1 MYQGAYCPLH
11 TGADENAKQGRRAVI
26 RRPKLYARRQ
36 SVVGKA
42 GYSAASR
49 ALTAGRKIFFK
60 TRKLFEKTQRL
71 TDRKA
76 KEEERM
82 NADALQKKVEEQI
95 LDSYEAMYRLAY
107 TYVRNEEDALDIVQ
121 ESVYKAIRY
130 SGRVQKE
137 AYIHTWLW
145 RIVMNTAIDFIRRNR
160 REIALEETQE
170 TGKEDIYQDFDT
182 LEALKALDER
192 ERTVIVLRFFEDL
205 KLEDIAKILDENIS
219 TVKTVLYRSLKKL
232 KVRLTEGEMLYEG

>member
-1 MYQGAYCPLH
+1 
-11 TGADENAKQGRRAVI
+11 
-26 RRPKLYARRQ
+26 
-36 SVVGKA
+36 
-42 GYSAASR
+42 
-49 ALTAGRKIFFK
+49 
-60 TRKLFEKTQRL
+60 
-71 TDRKA
+71 
-76 KEEERM
+76 M

-130 SGRVQKE
+130 SGRVQTE

>member
-1 MYQGAYCPLH
+1 
-11 TGADENAKQGRRAVI
+11 
-26 RRPKLYARRQ
+26 
-36 SVVGKA
+36 
-42 GYSAASR
+42 
-49 ALTAGRKIFFK
+49 
-60 TRKLFEKTQRL
+60 
-71 TDRKA
+71 
-76 KEEERM
+76 M

-121 ESVYKAIRY
+121 ESAYKAIRY
-130 SGRVQKE
+130 SSRVQKE

>member
-11 TGADENAKQGRRAVI
+11 TGADENAKQGRRAES
-26 RRPKLYARRQ
+26 RRQKLSARRL

-121 ESVYKAIRY
+121 ESAYKAIRY

>member
-11 TGADENAKQGRRAVI
+11 TDADENAKQGGRGESRRQ
-26 RRPKLYARRQ
+26 KLPARRL
-36 SVVGKA
+36 SVVEKA

-121 ESVYKAIRY
+121 ESAYKAIRY
-130 SGRVQKE
+130 SGRGQKE

-182 LEALKALDER
+182 LEAL
-192 ERTVIVLRFFEDL
+192 
-205 KLEDIAKILDENIS
+205 
-219 TVKTVLYRSLKKL
+219 
-232 KVRLTEGEMLYEG
+232 